1 MRVLLGLILVLAAAS
16 CGGEDAQTSDP
27 KVDAQLIEA
36 ARAGELDTVEELL
49 DQNASVAAR
58 DSSDATALVA
68 AAYGNH
74 VDVARLLID
83 AGAEVDVKD
92 VTEQSAYLIATS
104 EVGEGVSLLEL
115 TLAAGADVN
124 AKDGYNGTG
133 LIRAA
138 HRGYVEIVRR
148 LLAAG
153 IEIDHVNRLGW
164 TALLEA
170 IILGDGGEAHTEVVR
185 LLVHAGADVD
195 LADRDSVTPLEHARR
210 RGYTEIAEILRN
222 AGARG

>member
-1 MRVLLGLILVLAAAS
+1 MLALLVLAAAS
-16 CGGEDAQTSDP
+16 CGGEDAGVSDP
-27 KVDAQLIEA
+27 ELDAQLIGA
-36 ARAGELDTVEELL
+36 ARAGELEAVEELL
-49 DQNASVAAR
+49 DRGANVDAR
-58 DSSDATALVA
+58 DSNDSTALVA

-74 VDVARLLID
+74 VEVARLLI
-83 AGAEVDVKD
+83 GARADVNAKD
-92 VTEQSAYLIATS
+92 VTEQSAFHIATS
-104 EVGEGVSLLEL
+104 EVGEGVALLEL
-115 TLAAGADVN
+115 TLDSGADVT

-148 LLAAG
+148 LLEAG
-153 IEIDHVNRLGW
+153 IEIDHVNRLRW

-185 LLVHAGADVD
+185 ALVEAGADVD
-195 LADRDSVTPLEHARR
+195 LADGEGVTPLEHARR
-210 RGYTEIAEILRN
+210 SGYAAIAEILAN